1 MNVLIVDDDPLVRQS
16 LKLLLDKENDLHVIA
31 LAANGK
37 EALRHCEKKVPD
49 AILMD
54 IRMPVMD
61 GIECTK
67 RIKEEW
73 PHVYVMMLTTF
84 KDEKNIRRALQ
95 VGASG
100 YLLKSSDAE
109 NMATQLRALH
119 SGGSVLD
126 KSVLN
131 QLLHFDKHAHLQELT
146 DREKQIV
153 SCVGEGLSNK
163 EIADKLYLSTGTVR
177 NTLSVILEKL
187 ELRDR
192 TQLAIYYWKRE

>member
-1 MNVLIVDDDPLVRQS
+1 MKK
-16 LKLLLDKENDLHVIA
+16 KL
-31 LAANGK
+31 
-37 EALRHCEKKVPD
+37 PD
-49 AILMD
+49 AVLMD

-109 NMATQLRALH
+109 NMAAQLRALH

-126 KSVLN
+126 TNVVN
-131 QLLHFDKHAHLQELT
+131 QLLNLDRQAHLRELT

-153 SCVGEGLSNK
+153 CCVGDGLSNK
-163 EIADKLYLSTGTVR
+163 EIADKLFLSTGTVR